1 MQVTLQVRQGPAAGK
16 QLVIQPGQKALIGRA
31 SWADL
36 SISHDAEMSGR
47 HFTIECD
54 EVRGVLRDFR
64 GSHGTFLNG
73 GKVDKAVLKHGDQIV
88 AGQTTFGVSLGDAPP
103 EPIVVPAAA
112 PVTPSAPAPSA
123 ETPQDLL
130 TILRGPAQPLFAI
143 LDAARDPRV
152 LEVLR
157 GSKEQYQSLYEG
169 EQGDQLADFAPYLV
183 RLPAEAPLLETLV
196 EEGWGDSWGVY
207 LTCAK
212 PFDEV
217 RKHFRHFL
225 LVKVEGEEEG
235 EEEEVYFRFYDP
247 RVLRAYLP
255 TCDHFDVK
263 EFFGPVTAFLMENR
277 EGDRLMK
284 FMPDRAR
291 AKLEEVSL
299 SEQAVS

>member
-16 QLVIQPGQKALIGRA
+16 QLVVQSGQKALVGRA
-31 SWADL
+31 SWANL
-36 SISHDAEMSGR
+36 SIEQDHEMSGR

-54 EVRGVLRDFR
+54 EVRCVLRDFR

-73 GKVDKAVLKHGDQIV
+73 GKVAEAVLKHGDQIT

-103 EPIVVPAAA
+103 EPIGVPVAA
-112 PVTPSAPAPSA
+112 PVAPTAPAPSA

-152 LEVLR
+152 LEILR
-157 GSKEQYQSLYEG
+157 GSKEEYRSLYEG
-169 EQGDQLADFAPYLV
+169 EQGDELADFAPYLV
-183 RLPAEAPLLETLV
+183 RLPPESPLLETLV
-196 EEGWGDSWGVY
+196 EEGWGESWGVY

-225 LVKVEGEEEG
+225 LVKLEGQEED
-235 EEEEVYFRFYDP
+235 VYFRFYDP

-263 EFFGPVTAFLMENR
+263 EFYGPVAGFLMEASHP
-277 EGDRLMK
+277 LWLLK
-284 FMPDRAR
+284 FSAGRGGAHQ
-291 AKLEEVSL
+291 EVIAL
-299 SEQAVS
+299 GAVPAAQG